1 MTRSSFALNSSGG
14 KAERKGGETVTREI
28 WVEDTI
34 AAIATPLGEGGIGI
48 VRISGVDAISLVDQ
62 AFMSPKGRDLASS
75 RNWSLS
81 YGWILDRAGE
91 KIDEVIISVMRAPHS
106 YTRENV
112 VEINCHG
119 GLIPLQGVLE
129 RVLELG
135 ARLAEPGEFTKRAFL
150 NGRLDLSQAEAV
162 IDVIRAKTDRSHRLA
177 VRQLE
182 GALSEAI
189 RSMRQDL
196 IGLLAAIE
204 AGIDF
209 PDEVGDM
216 EPEAAVQIIE
226 STEQHINQ
234 MLATADTGRILREGI
249 DTAIV
254 GRPNVGKSSLL
265 NLLVRE
271 NRAIVTEIPGTTRD
285 VIEEI
290 VNIGGLPFVVR
301 DTAGIRHT
309 EDVIEKIGVERAIAL
324 MEGADLVL
332 CVVDGSNGL
341 QEEDISLL
349 EQVRSKIAVLVVNKS
364 DLGQAVSEAEYRQW
378 LPNPPIVRLS
388 ARTGQGLGELEQTVV
403 SQMVQGE
410 IDLTGDSLVVT
421 RARHKQALKEANA
434 SLEEAR
440 RTLTQGLP
448 MDLVAVDIRGAAE
461 SLGEVTGD
469 TVMDEVIDRIF
480 ADFCIGK

>member
-1 MTRSSFALNSSGG
+1 MTRGN
-14 KAERKGGETVTREI
+14 

-48 VRISGVDAISLVDQ
+48 VRVSGTEAISLVDQ
-62 AFMSPKGRDLASS
+62 AFVSPKGRNLASS
-75 RNWSLS
+75 RNWSLN
-81 YGWILDRAGE
+81 YGWILDGAGE
-91 KIDEVIISVMRAPHS
+91 KIDEVIVSVMRAPSS

-150 NGRLDLSQAEAV
+150 HGRLDLSQAEAV

-182 GALSEAI
+182 GGLSEAI
-189 RSMRQDL
+189 RHMRQDL

-204 AGIDF
+204 AGIDY
-209 PDEVGDM
+209 PDEVGDI
-216 EPEAAVQIIE
+216 EPEAAMEIIE
-226 STEQHINQ
+226 GVEQRIGE
-234 MLATADTGRILREGI
+234 MLVTADTGRILREGI

-265 NLLVRE
+265 NLLVRG

-290 VNIGGLPFVVR
+290 VNIGGFPFVVR

-332 CVVDGSNGL
+332 CVVDGSSRL
-341 QEEDISLL
+341 EEEDVSLL
-349 EQVRSKIAVLVVNKS
+349 EQVRGKTAVLVANKS
-364 DLGQAVSEAEYRQW
+364 DLGLAVTEAEYRQW
-378 LPNPPIVRLS
+378 LPNTPIVTIS
-388 ARTGQGLGELEQTVV
+388 ALTGQGLAELEEVLV
-403 SQMVQGE
+403 AQMIQGG

-421 RARHKQALKEANA
+421 RARHKQALKEAKA
-434 SLEEAR
+434 SLGEAC
-440 RTLTQGLP
+440 RTLNQGLP

-469 TVMDEVIDRIF
+469 TVRDEVINRIF

>member
-1 MTRSSFALNSSGG
+1 
-14 KAERKGGETVTREI
+14 VTRGN

-48 VRISGVDAISLVDQ
+48 VRVSGTEAISLVDQ
-62 AFMSPKGRDLASS
+62 AFVSPKGRNLASS
-75 RNWSLS
+75 RNWSLN
-81 YGWILDRAGE
+81 YGWILDGAGE
-91 KIDEVIISVMRAPHS
+91 KIDEVIVSVMRAPSS

-150 NGRLDLSQAEAV
+150 HGRLDLSQAEAV

-182 GALSEAI
+182 GGLSEAI
-189 RSMRQDL
+189 RHMRQDL

-204 AGIDF
+204 AGIDY
-209 PDEVGDM
+209 PDEVGDI
-216 EPEAAVQIIE
+216 EPEAAMEIIE
-226 STEQHINQ
+226 GVEQRIGE
-234 MLATADTGRILREGI
+234 MLVTADTGRILREGI

-265 NLLVRE
+265 NLLVRG

-290 VNIGGLPFVVR
+290 VNIGGFPFVVR

-332 CVVDGSNGL
+332 CVVDGSSRL
-341 QEEDISLL
+341 EEEDVSLL
-349 EQVRSKIAVLVVNKS
+349 EQVRGKTAVLVANKS
-364 DLGQAVSEAEYRQW
+364 DLGLAVTEAEYRQW
-378 LPNPPIVRLS
+378 LPNTPIVTIS
-388 ARTGQGLGELEQTVV
+388 ALTGQGLAELEEVLV
-403 SQMVQGE
+403 AQMIQGG

-421 RARHKQALKEANA
+421 RARHKQALKEAKA
-434 SLEEAR
+434 SLGEAC
-440 RTLTQGLP
+440 RTLNQGLP

-469 TVMDEVIDRIF
+469 TVRDEVINRIF

>member
-1 MTRSSFALNSSGG
+1 MTRGN
-14 KAERKGGETVTREI
+14 

-48 VRISGVDAISLVDQ
+48 VRVSGTEAISLVDQ
-62 AFMSPKGRDLASS
+62 AFVSPKGRNLASS
-75 RNWSLS
+75 RNWSLN
-81 YGWILDRAGE
+81 YGWILDGAGE
-91 KIDEVIISVMRAPHS
+91 KIDEVIVSVMRAPSS

-150 NGRLDLSQAEAV
+150 HGRLDLSQAEAV

-182 GALSEAI
+182 GGLSEAI
-189 RSMRQDL
+189 RHMRQDL

-209 PDEVGDM
+209 PDEVGDI
-216 EPEAAVQIIE
+216 EPEAAMEIIE
-226 STEQHINQ
+226 GVEQRIGE
-234 MLATADTGRILREGI
+234 MLVTADTGRILREGI

-265 NLLVRE
+265 NLLVRG

-290 VNIGGLPFVVR
+290 VNIGGFPFVVR

-332 CVVDGSNGL
+332 CVVDGSSRL
-341 QEEDISLL
+341 EEEDVSLL
-349 EQVRSKIAVLVVNKS
+349 EQVRGKTAVLVANKS
-364 DLGQAVSEAEYRQW
+364 DLGLAVTEAEYRQW
-378 LPNPPIVRLS
+378 LPNTPIVTIS
-388 ARTGQGLGELEQTVV
+388 ALTGQGLAELEEVLV
-403 SQMVQGE
+403 AQMIQGG

-421 RARHKQALKEANA
+421 RARHKQALKEAKA
-434 SLEEAR
+434 SLGEAC
-440 RTLTQGLP
+440 RTLNQGLP

-469 TVMDEVIDRIF
+469 TVRDEVINRIF